1 MLLADIV
8 AKKHVLF
15 IPKVEGWEDSIR
27 QSCRTLVDTGV
38 VEPGYAEDIIGCI
51 KATGPYIVLMPGI
64 ALPHFAENS
73 PHAKGTAIAF
83 MKVEEPVS
91 FDPGN
96 PEKNAVVF
104 FTLASVDTEQHLKN
118 MRQLFKMLTN
128 EELVADLQKVKSEED
143 LLALDKK
150 YSQV

>member
-8 AKKHVLF
+8 SRKHALF
-15 IPKVEGWEDSIR
+15 IPKADGWEDSIR
-27 QSCRTLVDTGV
+27 QSCKTLVETEV
-38 VEPGYAEDIIGCI
+38 VAPGYAEDIIDCV
-51 KATGPYIVLMPGI
+51 KANGPYIVLMPGI

-73 PHAKGTAIAF
+73 PHARGTAIAF

-91 FDPGN
+91 FDPGD
-96 PEKNAVVF
+96 PEKSVVVF
-104 FTLASVDTEQHLKN
+104 FTLASVNTEQHLKN

-128 EELVADLQKVKSEED
+128 DELVAALQKVTSEAD

-150 YSQV
+150 YS

>member
-8 AKKHVLF
+8 AKKHALF
-15 IPKVEGWEDSIR
+15 ISKAEGWEDSIR

-51 KATGPYIVLMPGI
+51 KANGPYIVLMPGI

-96 PEKNAVVF
+96 PEKDAVVF

-150 YSQV
+150 YLQA